1 MSLKP
6 ELVRG
11 IHEYCLPP
19 PAAAQKEAMQYILAR
34 RDCVIQVKSHV
45 NESCV
50 YLIPMLQAVSL
61 SLLSLLRLRIADC
74 QIDTSARQTQ
84 AIVIASTREIAQ
96 AIWTTVRALSK
107 HLGVYCYSFVGGGT
121 FPEDCHRARHRPQV
135 VVGTVGR
142 ICGLVKRNALE
153 LDHVRSICLSE
164 ADMSMLPWSGNSP
177 NPMDY
182 PESPDAIK
190 DLLRRLPV
198 NKQFV
203 MLSANLPAVVL
214 EAADEYMRNHVRVP
228 LEGKGHDL
236 DGVKQYCKCRWWE
249 ATRLALKSQ
258 ISLQIMSGS
267 FVSSR

>member
-61 SLLSLLRLRIADC
+61 SLLSLLRLHIADC

-84 AIVIASTREIAQ
+84 AMIIASTREIAQ